1 MDFLFFVIDEI
12 HAFPVHFLTWKPLA
26 LSPRC
31 VFGKPKIS
39 CQDLAT
45 PTASPAEPRGRSP
58 TLGEVGK
65 DVAPRGNQKKSQ
77 ELGPTGSR
85 LKVELAVA

>member
-1 MDFLFFVIDEI
+1 MKYMKFKLVRSIVWHKNHE
-12 HAFPVHFLTWKPLA
+12 L
-26 LSPRC
+26 
-31 VFGKPKIS
+31 

-58 TLGEVGK
+58 TPRGEVGK

-77 ELGPTGSR
+77 ELEGSTGST
-85 LKVELAVA
+85 LQVELAVASLC